1 MKEDTKIVRAGR
13 HPAQHGGAVNTPV
26 YHVSTVL
33 VDTLEEL
40 EGLSKRKPPQM
51 AYGRRGTPTVY
62 AFEEAVSELEGGAGC
77 VSFPSGLAAISGAML
92 TYAETGAHFLVSD
105 SAYGPTRR
113 LCDTLLKRLGV
124 TTEYYDP
131 LIGGDIAKLMRDNTK
146 VVFTESPGSLTFEVQ
161 DIPAIAAAAHEGGA
175 KVLMDNTWAS
185 PIYFKPFEHGVDLS
199 IQAATK
205 YIVGHSDA
213 MLGTVTAND
222 ACLQAL
228 QDTSYGLGY
237 AAGPDDLYLGTR
249 GIRTIG
255 VRLRQHM
262 ESGLKVA
269 RWLQERPEVVRVIHP
284 ALPDDPGHALWKR
297 DFTGACGLFAFVIDS
312 TPRPALEA
320 MVNHFEHFGMG
331 ASWGGYESLCMPTS
345 PEKMRTATTW
355 EPGGQTMRIHVG
367 LEDVD
372 DLIADL
378 AAAFERRN
386 AAM

>member
-1 MKEDTKIVRAGR
+1 
-13 HPAQHGGAVNTPV
+13 
-26 YHVSTVL
+26 
-33 VDTLEEL
+33 
-40 EGLSKRKPPQM
+40 
-51 AYGRRGTPTVY
+51 
-62 AFEEAVSELEGGAGC
+62 
-77 VSFPSGLAAISGAML
+77 
-92 TYAETGAHFLVSD
+92 
-105 SAYGPTRR
+105 
-113 LCDTLLKRLGV
+113 
-124 TTEYYDP
+124 
-131 LIGGDIAKLMRDNTK
+131 
-146 VVFTESPGSLTFEVQ
+146 
-161 DIPAIAAAAHEGGA
+161 
-175 KVLMDNTWAS
+175 MDNTWAS

-378 AAAFERRN
+378 AAAFDRRN

>member
-1 MKEDTKIVRAGR
+1 MKEDTKIVSAGR

-77 VSFPSGLAAISGAML
+77 VSFPSGLAAISGALL

-113 LCDTLLKRLGV
+113 LCDNLLKRLGV

-297 DFTGACGLFAFVIDS
+297 DFTGACGLFAFVVED

>member
-13 HPAQHGGAVNTPV
+13 HPTQHGGAVNTPV

-33 VDTLEEL
+33 VETLEEL
-40 EGLSKRKPPQM
+40 EGLRQRKPPVM
-51 AYGRRGTPTVY
+51 AYGRRGTPTSH
-62 AFEEAVSELEGGAGC
+62 AFEEAVADLEGGAGC
-77 VSFPSGLAAISGAML
+77 VSFPSGLAAISGALL
-92 TYAETGAHFLVSD
+92 TYAETGAHFLISD

-124 TTEYYDP
+124 TTDYYDP
-131 LIGGDIAKLMRDNTK
+131 LIGGDIANLIKDNTK
-146 VVFTESPGSLTFEVQ
+146 IVFTESPGSLTFEVQ
-161 DIPAIAAAAHEGGA
+161 DIPAIAAAAHERGA

-213 MLGTVTAND
+213 MLGTVTANEE
-222 ACLQAL
+222 CLEAL
-228 QDTSYGLGY
+228 QETTYSMGF

-262 ESGLKVA
+262 ESGLNVA
-269 RWLQERPEVVRVIHP
+269 RWLQSRPEVVRVIHP
-284 ALPDDPGHALWKR
+284 GLPNDPGHALWQR
-297 DFTGACGLFAFVIDS
+297 DFTGASGLFAFVIKS
-312 TPRPALEA
+312 CPRAALEA
-320 MVNHFEHFGMG
+320 MVNHFKYFGMG

-345 PEKMRTATTW
+345 PEKMRTVTPW
-355 EPGGQTMRIHVG
+355 EPGGQCMRIHVG

-372 DLIADL
+372 DLIEDL
-378 AAAFERRN
+378 ANAFDRLN